1 MRSRLVLC
9 AVVWLLVFPAIAP
22 AEDADPCLSA
32 WQGQRLDD
40 NLYNIDLMVAFL
52 AHLKGCED
60 LKLKRLME
68 VNLQWAAENAREAIE
83 HGGRLASP
91 EAAAN
96 FLKSVREAILYNSRH
111 LIDAPPPPAGK
122 KPEEA
127 DLGRNL
133 DVVEAWLQTA
143 SGGAQ

>member
-1 MRSRLVLC
+1 
-9 AVVWLLVFPAIAP
+9 
-22 AEDADPCLSA
+22 
-32 WQGQRLDD
+32 
-40 NLYNIDLMVAFL
+40 MVAFL

-83 HGGRLASP
+83 HGGRLTSP

-111 LIDAPPPPAGK
+111 LIDAPPPPADIEAGRSGPRTQPGRRRGVASDGK
-122 KPEEA
+122 WRRKVK
-127 DLGRNL
+127 GRL
-133 DVVEAWLQTA
+133 PL
-143 SGGAQ
+143 SGSR